1 MTRKVLAERGVAARG
16 PSPGSLGLDPQ
27 PELLRAWNLANLESY
42 WRPWATAVLR
52 RPGLRA
58 RLQPGWTTAWG
69 VLGAP
74 RLHRT
79 IATGEVVSK
88 EAAGEYALGAFDR
101 RWQPIVERALACRRR
116 RPSDRE
122 RQNVASLVREA
133 AAFVLEVVRSARALR
148 APGAPERRKSA
159 GPSRSHP

>member
-101 RWQPIVERALACRRR
+101 RWHPLVADALAYRRGQPPP
-116 RPSDRE
+116 PSDPAAPGGAPE
-122 RQNVASLVREA
+122 RVRA
-133 AAFVLEVVRSARALR
+133 TARFVLEVVRSAAAL
-148 APGAPERRKSA
+148 
-159 GPSRSHP
+159 